1 MPDTI
6 VTPVDAEQT
15 TVVADIP
22 VIPGSLLRKIQ
33 QVRALFAQDDV
44 KKTGRNDFSKY
55 DYFEL
60 SDFLPT
66 AQIRFNDVGV
76 CPIVIFAPDRSSA
89 TMYVYDMDASSAPI
103 VITSPMGKTELKGAH
118 DAQNVGAMETY
129 VRRYLYMT
137 LLELSEHDAVE
148 ETGTA
153 AEIDVLISQITKLVN
168 SILAKSPAAKPNI
181 ATAIRSVIKTAK
193 YDTLKA
199 GDEEKAKAIIA
210 ELEKLE
216 PEED

>member
-1 MPDTI
+1 MPDT
-6 VTPVDAEQT
+6 VATPVDEGQT

-22 VIPGSLLRKIQ
+22 MIPGSLLKKLQ

-66 AQIRFNDVGV
+66 AQARFNDVGI
-76 CPIVIFAPDRSSA
+76 CPIVTFAPDRSSA
-89 TMYVYDMDASSAPI
+89 TMYVYDVDASSSPV
-103 VITSPMGKTELKGAH
+103 VITSPMGKTELKGTH

-148 ETGTA
+148 ENGTA
-153 AEIDVLISQITKLVN
+153 QEIDVLISQITKLVN

-210 ELEKLE
+210 ELKKLE
-216 PEED
+216 TEED